1 MLDRGALT
9 INEYRELMY
18 YGPVEGGDVRLVS
31 LNYVKAGDQSLYQV
45 GKDDSQTTDT
55 QAEDK
60 QKRAMEAATQAYM
73 RIMKGG

>member
-45 GKDDSQTTDT
+45 GKDDNETDT

-60 QKRAMEAATQAYM
+60 QKRAMKAATEAYM